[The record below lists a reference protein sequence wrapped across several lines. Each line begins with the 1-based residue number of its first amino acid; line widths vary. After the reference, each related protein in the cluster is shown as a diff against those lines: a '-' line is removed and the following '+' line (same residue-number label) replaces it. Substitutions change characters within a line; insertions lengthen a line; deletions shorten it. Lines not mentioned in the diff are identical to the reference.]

1 MQQHQQQQQQQQ
13 HCMLLEQ
20 DNKLLNITYTIQF
33 QLTHGAA
40 MQN

>member
-1 MQQHQQQQQQQQ
+1 MQQQQQQQQQ

-20 DNKLLNITYTIQF
+20 DNKLLNITYDTDPT
-33 QLTHGAA
+33 LGAA